1 MSSASRIEFSEIW
14 QRVERLSQATTRI
27 TAEHELDKVL
37 QSVVDS
43 AREVIGARYSALGVL
58 AIDGSALET
67 FVASGLPKDQ
77 RSMIGN
83 APTGKGVLGALIKDP
98 RPLRVRDVSRDPR
111 AYGFP
116 DHHPHMRSFLGVPI
130 VGRTG
135 AIGNL
140 YLADKVGAPE
150 FTIEDES
157 FAVMLAAHAAVAVE
171 NARYFAEREGLLKE
185 LRSLHHSRERFFA
198 MTNHELRNALTAV
211 HGWTELWIRKTA
223 PNTPRSAL
231 EVQESAERALTL
243 LEDLLDLS
251 RLDADR
257 LEPVVK
263 EADIWTVIQ
272 ESVATVEPAAER
284 RGIRVRLSGPDKP
297 VPSRTDPQRVRQILI
312 NLLTNA
318 VRHSPVDDVIRVELR
333 CDDHTLRFDVVDNG
347 EGITPEAQ
355 AVIFEAFERAGKETE
370 RGTGLGLA
378 LSRKLARLLGGDLR
392 VESTLGHGARFSLQV
407 PRILD
412 GAS

>member
-1 MSSASRIEFSEIW
+1 MSSASRIEYSEIW
-14 QRVERLSQATTRI
+14 QRVERLSQAAIRI

-58 AIDGSALET
+58 AVDGSELET
-67 FVASGLPKDQ
+67 FVASGLPKAQ
-77 RSMIGN
+77 HAMIGGT
-83 APTGKGVLGALIKDP
+83 PTGKGVLGALIKDP

-116 DHHPHMRSFLGVPI
+116 AHHPHMRSFLGVPI
-130 VGRTG
+130 VGRAG

-140 YLADKVGAPE
+140 YLADKLGSPE
-150 FTIEDES
+150 FTAEDEA

-171 NARYFAEREGLLKE
+171 NARYYAEREGLLKE

-223 PNTPRSAL
+223 PATPRSAL

-251 RLDADR
+251 RIDADK
-257 LEPVVK
+257 LEPVITQTD
-263 EADIWTVIQ
+263 AWSIIQ
-272 ESVATVEPAAER
+272 ESVSTVEPAAER
-284 RGIRVRLSGPDKP
+284 RAVRIQLAGPDGA
-297 VPSRTDPQRVRQILI
+297 VPCRTDPQRVRQILI

-318 VRHSPVDDVIRVELR
+318 VRHSPADDVIQVGLR
-333 CDDHTLRFDVVDNG
+333 GDESSLRFDVVDHG
-347 EGITPEAQ
+347 EGIAPEQQ
-355 AVIFEAFERAGKETE
+355 AVIFEAFERAGRQTE

-378 LSRKLARLLGGDLR
+378 LSRRLARLLGGDLR
-392 VESTLGHGARFSLQV
+392 VESTLGRGSRFTLQI
-407 PRILD
+407 PRTLD
-412 GAS
+412 QPS

>member
-1 MSSASRIEFSEIW
+1 MSSTSRIEFSEIW
-14 QRVERLSQATTRI
+14 QRVERLSQATIRI

-37 QSVVDS
+37 QSVVDA
-43 AREVIGARYSALGVL
+43 AREVIGARYAALGILSV
-58 AIDGSALET
+58 DGVELET
-67 FVASGLPKDQ
+67 FVASGIPKDQ
-77 RSMIGN
+77 HSMIGN
-83 APTGKGVLGALIKDP
+83 APTGKGVLGAVIKDP

-116 DHHPHMRSFLGVPI
+116 AHHPHMRSFLGVPI
-130 VGRTG
+130 IGRSG

-140 YLADKVGAPE
+140 YLANKQGSPE

-157 FAVMLAAHAAVAVE
+157 FAVMLAGHAAVAVE
-171 NARYFAEREGLLKE
+171 NARSFAEREDLLKE

-223 PNTPRSAL
+223 PTTPRSAL

-251 RLDADR
+251 RLEADK
-257 LEPVVK
+257 LEPMIK

-284 RGIRVRLSGPDKP
+284 RGIRIRLSGPDEP
-297 VPSRTDPQRVRQILI
+297 IPSRTDPQRVRQILI

-318 VRHSPVDDVIRVELR
+318 VRHSPVDAVIEVELR
-333 CDDHTLRFDVVDNG
+333 SDDRALRFDVVDHG
-347 EGITPEAQ
+347 EGIAPEAQ
-355 AVIFEAFERAGKETE
+355 ASIFEAFERAGKETE

-378 LSRKLARLLGGDLR
+378 LSRKLAKLLGGDLR
-392 VESTLGHGARFSLQV
+392 VESTLGQGARFTLQI
-407 PRILD
+407 PRTLES
-412 GAS
+412 AS

>member
-1 MSSASRIEFSEIW
+1 MASASRIEFSEIW
-14 QRVERLSQATTRI
+14 QRVERLSQATMRI

-37 QSVVDS
+37 QSVVDA
-43 AREVIGARYSALGVL
+43 AREVIGARYAALGIL
-58 AIDGSALET
+58 SIDGVELET
-67 FVASGLPKDQ
+67 FVASGIPQAQ
-77 RSMIGN
+77 RSMIGD
-83 APTGKGVLGALIKDP
+83 APTGKGVLGAVIKDP

-116 DHHPHMRSFLGVPI
+116 AHHPHMRSFLGVPI

-140 YLADKVGAPE
+140 YLADKQGSPE

-157 FAVMLAAHAAVAVE
+157 FAVMLAGHAAVAVE

-251 RLDADR
+251 RLDADK
-257 LEPVVK
+257 LEPVIK

-284 RGIRVRLSGPDKP
+284 RGIRIRLAGPDEP
-297 VPSRTDPQRVRQILI
+297 VPTRTDPQRVRQILI

-318 VRHSPVDDVIRVELR
+318 VRHSPVDDVIQVELR
-333 CDDHTLRFDVVDNG
+333 CDDSTLRFDVVDNG
-347 EGITPEAQ
+347 EGIAPEAQ
-355 AVIFEAFERAGKETE
+355 AAIFEAFERAGRETE

-378 LSRKLARLLGGDLR
+378 LSRKLAKLLGGDLR
-392 VESTLGHGARFSLQV
+392 VQSTLGHGARFTLQI

-412 GAS
+412 AAS

>member
-1 MSSASRIEFSEIW
+1 MSSTSRIEFSEIW
-14 QRVERLSQATTRI
+14 QRVERLSQATIRI

-43 AREVIGARYSALGVL
+43 AREVIGARYAALGIL
-58 AIDGSALET
+58 SIDGVELET
-67 FVASGLPKDQ
+67 FVASGIPQMQ
-77 RSMIGN
+77 RSKIGD
-83 APTGKGVLGALIKDP
+83 APTGKGVLGAVIKDP

-116 DHHPHMRSFLGVPI
+116 DHHPHMQSFLGVPI

-140 YLADKVGAPE
+140 YLADKQGSPE
-150 FTIEDES
+150 FTTEDES
-157 FAVMLAAHAAVAVE
+157 FAVMLAGHAAVAVE
-171 NARYFAEREGLLKE
+171 NARSFAEREGLLKE

-223 PNTPRSAL
+223 PQTPRSAL

-251 RLDADR
+251 RLEADK
-257 LEPVVK
+257 LEPVIT

-284 RGIRVRLSGPDKP
+284 RGIRVRLSGPDEP
-297 VPSRTDPQRVRQILI
+297 IPARTDPQRVRQILI

-318 VRHSPVDDVIRVELR
+318 VRHSPVDDVIQVELR
-333 CDDHTLRFDVVDNG
+333 SDDSALRFDVVDNG
-347 EGITPEAQ
+347 EGIAPEAQ
-355 AVIFEAFERAGKETE
+355 AVIFQAFERAGKETE

-392 VESTLGHGARFSLQV
+392 VESTLGKGARFTLQI
-407 PRILD
+407 PRTLES
-412 GAS
+412 AS

>member
-1 MSSASRIEFSEIW
+1 MSSASRIEFSEFW
-14 QRVERLSQATTRI
+14 QRVERLSEAATRI

-43 AREVIGARYSALGVL
+43 AREVLGARYAALGIL
-58 AIDGSALET
+58 ALDGPGLET
-67 FVASGLPKDQ
+67 FVASGLPEG
-77 RSMIGN
+77 RHSMIGD
-83 APTGKGVLGALIKDP
+83 APTGKGMLGAVIKAAK
-98 RPLRVRDVSRDPR
+98 PLRVRDVSRDPR

-116 DHHPHMRSFLGVPI
+116 EHHPLMRSFLGVPI

-140 YLADKVGAPE
+140 YLADKIGAPE
-150 FTIEDES
+150 FTTEDES
-157 FAVMLAAHAAVAVE
+157 FAVLLAGHAAVAVE

-185 LRSLHHSRERFFA
+185 LRSLHQSRERFFA

-223 PNTPRSAL
+223 PHTPRSAL

-251 RLDADR
+251 RLEADKLEPMVKDAD
-257 LEPVVK
+257 V
-263 EADIWTVIQ
+263 WNVIR
-272 ESVATVEPAAER
+272 ESVSTVEPAAER
-284 RGIRVRLSGPDKP
+284 RGIRIRLSGPDGD
-297 VPSRTDPQRVRQILI
+297 VVARTDPQRVRQILI

-318 VRHSPVDDVIRVELR
+318 VRHSPTGDVIQVELR
-333 CDDHTLRFDVVDNG
+333 SDDGTLRFDVVDHG
-347 EGITPEAQ
+347 EGIAPEQQ

-392 VESTLGHGARFSLQV
+392 VESTVGRGARFTLQI
-407 PRILD
+407 PRAGD
-412 GAS
+412 EPS

>member
-1 MSSASRIEFSEIW
+1 LSASHRPP
-14 QRVERLSQATTRI
+14 A
-27 TAEHELDKVL
+27 
-37 QSVVDS
+37 
-43 AREVIGARYSALGVL
+43 ALGIL
-58 AIDGSALET
+58 SIDGVELET
-67 FVASGLPKDQ
+67 FVASGIPQDQ
-77 RSMIGN
+77 RSKIGN
-83 APTGKGVLGALIKDP
+83 APIGKGVLGAVIRDP

-116 DHHPHMRSFLGVPI
+116 EHHPHMHSFLGVPI

-135 AIGNL
+135 PIGNL
-140 YLADKVGAPE
+140 YLADKQGSPE

-157 FAVMLAAHAAVAVE
+157 FAVMLAGHAAVAVE
-171 NARYFAEREGLLKE
+171 NARSFAEREGLLKE

-223 PNTPRSAL
+223 PETPRSAL

-251 RLDADR
+251 RLEADR
-257 LEPVVK
+257 LEPVIT

-284 RGIRVRLSGPDKP
+284 RGIRIRLSGPDEP
-297 VPSRTDPQRVRQILI
+297 VPARTDPQRVRQILI

-318 VRHSPVDDVIRVELR
+318 VRHSPVDDVIQVGLR
-333 CDDHTLRFDVVDNG
+333 CDDRTMRFDVVDNG
-347 EGITPEAQ
+347 EGIAPEAQ

-378 LSRKLARLLGGDLR
+378 LSRKLAKLLGGDLR
-392 VESTLGHGARFSLQV
+392 VESSLGKGARFTLQI
-407 PRILD
+407 PRTLD
-412 GAS
+412 SAS